1 MNFRQSNA
9 DMRISPDTQEGRNR
23 ELFAGRV
30 LFARYALGWENLWPA
45 IWPAL
50 GVIGIFAAIAMFDLL
65 PMLPGWAHGAVLDRK
80 STRLN
85 SSH

>member
-23 ELFAGRV
+23 ELFARRV

-65 PMLPGWAHGAVLDRK
+65 PMLPGWAHGAVLL
-80 STRLN
+80 SFGAALG
-85 SSH
+85 